1 VTLRRAARFYSS
13 QPAGKEHDVSDAQT
27 DIARGRYLPTIA
39 HQRHLDAVL
48 AEVATERG
56 AQDAQWGGPE
66 HDDCHDW
73 HEWADLI
80 HIHASCADETV
91 TPTQYRL
98 EMVRVAA
105 LAVAAVQ
112 SLDRERLPATL

>member
-1 VTLRRAARFYSS
+1 MTLRRAARFYSS

-66 HDDCHDW
+66 HDDGHDW

-80 HIHASCADETV
+80 HNRASRADEAGTASEC
-91 TPTQYRL
+91 RL

-112 SLDRERLPATL
+112 SLDRERLPASL